1 MNKDKRSRIVAILAL
16 FVSIV
21 GLTLGF
27 AAFSNT
33 LTISSSATVS
43 PDSSDFNINAYGIE
57 NWTTD
62 YPTYDMFTSNSISK
76 PRLEG
81 SKSATTA
88 KISDNGKAITISDLS
103 VEMVEP
109 NNDVIYSFLIKNEGE
124 YTAYLDTTL
133 FDEMYSSGVGGQC
146 TPGKD
151 ATKELVD
158 GACDYISMT
167 SWLEGSDGATISSTG
182 DYELAKGDYIVLTIV
197 IGYSDVDGVVRADG
211 DFSVAFD
218 DMNLSFTSVPAGE

>member
-1 MNKDKRSRIVAILAL
+1 MRTKKQSKIMAIVALC
-16 FVSIV
+16 VSIV

-57 NWTTD
+57 NWTAD

-76 PRLEG
+76 PRLGG

-103 VEMVEP
+103 VEMIEP
-109 NNDVIYSFLIKNEGE
+109 NNDVVYSFLIKNEGE

-133 FDEMYSSGVGGQC
+133 FDEMYNGMGGQC

-158 GACDYISMT
+158 GACDYISMI
-167 SWLEGSDGATISSTG
+167 SWLEGSDGATISSAG

-211 DFSVAFD
+211 DFSVTFD
-218 DMNLSFTSVPAGE
+218 DMNLSFTSVLTGE